1 MNIHKLDEII
11 SNLDM
16 SLHRLT
22 AVGGPEFMNAQRLMT
37 IEYIREAKMGLE
49 EERLINELKRN
60 R

>member
-11 SNLDM
+11 SSLDM

-22 AVGGPEFMNAQRLMT
+22 AVGGPEFMQAQRLMT
-37 IEYIREAKMGLE
+37 IEYIKEAKLELE
-49 EERLINELKRN
+49 EERLMNELKRN